1 MGLPAPWEKFRPLS
15 SAASALRSFSAA
27 WRAQQEVDA
36 LKKQVAGLEAA
47 RTQDENR
54 HQQLIDAV
62 QQAKTELSGCLLD
75 AGTNADERLEHNGTP
90 IPGKKGWYS
99 ASTEF
104 IHRRKRSYC
113 TDQNDA
119 GMS

>member
-1 MGLPAPWEKFRPLS
+1 VPTSRK
-15 SAASALRSFSAA
+15 
-27 WRAQQEVDA
+27 
-36 LKKQVAGLEAA
+36 LKKQVADLQAA

-62 QQAKTELSGCLLD
+62 QQAKRELSGCLLD
-75 AGTNADERLEHNGTP
+75 AGTNAVERLEHNGMP
-90 IPGKKGWYS
+90 IPGKRWYS

-104 IHRRKRSYC
+104 IHRNDEEQHKENAECQRQYQNAVQEAKLLYGS
-113 TDQNDA
+113 NDA